1 MAAALKKGSL
11 VRAIAEQLQGSVEL
25 LASDG
30 RIPSYVLETNGEI
43 LDIKGDYALVRFS
56 RPTPNVWL
64 RLDQLQS
71 AA

>member
-30 RIPSYVLETNGEI
+30 RIPSYVLETDGEI

>member
-56 RPTPNVWL
+56 RPTPNVWV